1 MIHRL
6 VATGTFLL
14 VAACTTTPRSYHP
27 NSTMSPPLSMA
38 PKGGSEHINQWINEV
53 DTGFT
58 QTAQLSTQP
67 VFQEQDIS
75 PQAKPEARHSI
86 PLEMNARVDQ
96 WIRYFTE
103 RDRERFQRFLDRGH
117 TYRPLIEKTLRQ
129 EGLPTE
135 LFYLALI
142 ESGFQN
148 RARSHA
154 GAVGIW
160 QFIPATG
167 RRYGLSVD
175 TEIDER
181 RDPIRATVAA
191 ARYLRD
197 LNNVFQSWY
206 LAMSAYNAGEMRIL
220 GAIMRSTSRDFWE
233 LAERKAL
240 PKETMNYIPK
250 FLAAAII
257 GHHPERFG
265 FRNPSAE
272 NFPELQ
278 AFAVPKRVH
287 LADLA
292 RTADIPLSQLQE
304 WNPALYRSRTP
315 QGEGKY
321 EIWVTASAAKSL
333 ERVQNRLAA
342 LQQRSAPAPKVV
354 ASKSHVVRRGENLT
368 QIANRYGMT
377 AAEIARLNNMKTQRI
392 FAGQTLR
399 LQPNPRV
406 AAQTPIQ
413 HYKVRRGDTLTG
425 IAKRYQLS
433 VSAIK
438 ELNHLRQGN
447 VFAGQVLKLPR
458 RG

>member
-6 VATGTFLL
+6 VATGTFILT
-14 VAACTTTPRSYHP
+14 AACATTPRAHDPGS
-27 NSTMSPPLSMA
+27 NLSPPLSMA

-67 VFQEQDIS
+67 VFQEQDLQ
-75 PQAKPEARHSI
+75 PQAKSEPRHGI

-129 EGLPTE
+129 EGIPTE

-167 RRYGLSVD
+167 RRYGLAVD

-181 RDPIRATVAA
+181 RDPIRATIAA

-206 LAMSAYNAGEMRIL
+206 LAMAAYNAGEMRIL

-265 FRNPSAE
+265 FRNPSADA
-272 NFPELQ
+272 FPELQ
-278 AFAVPKRVH
+278 AFAVPKRVP
-287 LADLA
+287 LVDLA
-292 RTADIPLSQLQE
+292 RTADIPLAKLQE
-304 WNPALYRSRTP
+304 WNPALYRNRTP
-315 QGEGKY
+315 QGQGKY
-321 EIWVTASAAKSL
+321 EIWVTASAARSL
-333 ERVQNRLAA
+333 ERVENRLAS
-342 LQQRSAPAPKVV
+342 LQQRSAPEPKV
-354 ASKSHVVRRGENLT
+354 ASSKSHVVRRGENLT
-368 QIANRYGMT
+368 LIAKRYGT
-377 AAEIARLNNMKTQRI
+377 TTAEITRINNLKTQRV

-399 LQPNPRV
+399 LQASQR
-406 AAQTPIQ
+406 AATTPPVQ

-438 ELNHLRQGN
+438 ELNHLRHGR
-447 VFAGQVLKLPR
+447 VFAGQTLKLPR